1 MPTILYIDGW
11 RLFFYSNE
19 KNEPVHIHCTKAECD
34 AKYWL
39 DSTTFDIKPAY
50 EYNLSP
56 ADRRAI
62 REIVFK
68 HFEYLVEEWAKVHG
82 DGHE

>member
-1 MPTILYIDGW
+1 MPTILYINGW

-19 KNEPVHIHCTKAECD
+19 KNEPAHIHCTKADCD

-39 DSTTFDIKPAY
+39 DSATFDIQMAY

-68 HFEYLVEEWAKVHG
+68 HFDYLLEKWTEFHG
-82 DGHE
+82 EDK

>member
-19 KNEPVHIHCTKAECD
+19 KNEPPHIHCTKAGCD

-39 DSTTFDIKPAY
+39 D
-50 EYNLSP
+50 
-56 ADRRAI
+56 
-62 REIVFK
+62 
-68 HFEYLVEEWAKVHG
+68 
-82 DGHE
+82 